1 MINHSLSSIK
11 SGVLRTKVS
20 IIGAGPV
27 GLLTSKLL
35 SSYNIPHVL
44 IERRTER
51 RDHPQ
56 AHYLTARTMEI
67 LRSFSWKEFKQIIR
81 ESPPSNVWR

>member
-1 MINHSLSSIK
+1 MIKNSLSSIK
-11 SGVLRTKVS
+11 SGVIRTKVS

-44 IERRTER
+44 VERRIEK

-67 LRSFSWKEFKQIIR
+67 LRSFSWKEFKNIIN
-81 ESPPSNVWR
+81 ESPPSIVWR